1 MHEIADPTKNWAATA
16 RNTEKKRSSTVLGQK
31 SREQPKDEDIYGG
44 KRNVFSLLRKD
55 ENDVQLRRAYGR
67 EFQIVGAA

>member
-1 MHEIADPTKNWAATA
+1 MP
-16 RNTEKKRSSTVLGQK
+16 GQK
-31 SREQPKDEDIYGG
+31 SREQPKDKGIYGG

-55 ENDVQLRRAYGR
+55 ENDVQLRRACGR

>member
-1 MHEIADPTKNWAATA
+1 MP
-16 RNTEKKRSSTVLGQK
+16 GQK
-31 SREQPKDEDIYGG
+31 CREQPKDEDIYGG
-44 KRNVFSLLRKD
+44 KRNVFNLLRKD

>member
-1 MHEIADPTKNWAATA
+1 MP
-16 RNTEKKRSSTVLGQK
+16 GQK

-44 KRNVFSLLRKD
+44 KRNVFSLLQKD
-55 ENDVQLRRAYGR
+55 ESDEQLRRASGR